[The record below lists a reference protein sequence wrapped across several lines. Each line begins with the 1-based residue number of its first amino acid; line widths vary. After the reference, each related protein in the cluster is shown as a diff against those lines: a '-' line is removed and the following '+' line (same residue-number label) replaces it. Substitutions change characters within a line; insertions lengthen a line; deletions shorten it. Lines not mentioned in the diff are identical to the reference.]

1 MCSEKA
7 SLVTEFLYFIHVP
20 MQCPSVMTSSIQLRW
35 LISVNI
41 TVFSQVQL
49 VLSPA
54 GWWDGSIGLWKR
66 QSCESSCKSVMCL
79 FVCMCV
85 CTFTCGSK
93 RPMLGVFNNLSPS
106 YFSRHDLSPN
116 PQLNESVTLAL
127 QQPRISSLSELP
139 QCQNHRSHL
148 HLLIWMLEV
157 CPLVLVP
164 GQHFTS

>member
-7 SLVTEFLYFIHVP
+7 SLVTAFLSFIQAP
-20 MQCPSVMTSSIQLRW
+20 MQCHSVMTSSTQLRW

-49 VLSPA
+49 ALSPA

-85 CTFTCGSK
+85 CTWSLT
-93 RPMLGVFNNLSPS
+93 
-106 YFSRHDLSPN
+106 
-116 PQLNESVTLAL
+116 ESTAKWVSH
-127 QQPRISSLSELP
+127 SSSSAT
-139 QCQNHRSHL
+139 QNI
-148 HLLIWMLEV
+148 LLIWASPVLESPESPPSFDMDAGGLSL
-157 CPLVLVP
+157 CLGSTSPAEPSPGMPL
-164 GQHFTS
+164 GQI